1 MTASSRMK
9 DKVFFLVH
17 SLLFFLLIGEQ
28 TSSLHTNETMSK
40 SFDNFGP
47 KNGSLELR
55 RSQES
60 SQFSLNLT
68 YEISLQ

>member
-1 MTASSRMK
+1 MNASSRIK

-17 SLLFFLLIGEQ
+17 SLLFFLLIVERTSPLQ
-28 TSSLHTNETMSK
+28 TNQTMPQ
-40 SFDNFGP
+40 SFDDIGP

-60 SQFSLNLT
+60 SQLSLTVTN
-68 YEISLQ
+68 EISLP